1 VLAKFSLGITS
12 IDRTIIQTE
21 EIFKRELS
29 YPWGQCGTKPRT
41 QPFKTERGFFF
52 CYFIAQS
59 GQMIRCDPCGEW
71 RWQRWRM
78 YGLGFNAFPPTT
90 DVEG

>member
-1 VLAKFSLGITS
+1 VLANFGLGITS
-12 IDRTIIQTE
+12 IDKTIIQTE

-52 CYFIAQS
+52 CYSVAMLQPLFATILA
-59 GQMIRCDPCGEW
+59 MHR
-71 RWQRWRM
+71 
-78 YGLGFNAFPPTT
+78 GLAAGHPTSMLFL
-90 DVEG
+90 